1 MSLIELL
8 TSKESKFVL
17 LASIVGYIIFSD
29 LLSSFI
35 ESLSLQFRASILVV
49 ILAWLYVYTLDKG
62 DNR

>member
-8 TSKESKFVL
+8 TSKESKFIL

-29 LLSSFI
+29 LLSTFI

-49 ILAWLYVYTLDKG
+49 ILVWLYVYTLEGGEK
-62 DNR
+62 